1 MSGGQAISPARAL
14 VAIVLCG
21 VLLRLQI
28 SAVGPII
35 PAIQA
40 DLGGTFFQLGLLT
53 TVPVILLGFFALVAV
68 RVAARLGTFL
78 AITVSLVMITSAAL
92 LRAGGNDVTVLV
104 LATIPI
110 GIGTGIGGALASA
123 VIKETQSHRPARAA
137 GAHVAGLIGGSG
149 LAAAVVVPI
158 SNAFDTWRAGLF
170 VIAVGS
176 VVGTIG
182 WIILTRAARGTRP
195 VTGGPTEIAWLH
207 PGTWVIVLL
216 FSLQALIFWG
226 VSTWIATAYQEIGWT
241 PTAAGLLASLL
252 NASPLFGAIWIS
264 GFGDRFGSRR
274 RNLAVASV
282 LVLVG
287 TTLIAGLPDLAAAG
301 AVLTGA
307 GLGALFALT
316 MTLPLDVARS
326 AREAAGLT
334 GLTFVIGFGSAA
346 VTPMILGALADL
358 TGSFTLSLWTMVGA
372 AALMLLGSRSTAY
385 LRMGSTDE
393 SEHAPV
399 ESGTSGPKPG

>member
-1 MSGGQAISPARAL
+1 MSGGTAIAPARAL

-68 RVAARLGTFL
+68 RTAARLGTFL
-78 AITVSLVMITSAAL
+78 AITVSLVMITAAAL
-92 LRAGGNDVTVLV
+92 LRAGGSDVTGLV

-110 GIGTGIGGALASA
+110 GIGTGIAGALASA

-137 GAHVAGLIGGSG
+137 GAHVAGLIAGSG
-149 LAAAVVVPI
+149 LATAMVVPI
-158 SNAFDTWRAGLF
+158 ANAFDTWRAALL
-170 VIAVGS
+170 VIAVSS

-182 WIILTRAARGTRP
+182 WVVLTRAAPGTRP
-195 VTGGPTEIAWLH
+195 KAGGSTEIAWRQL
-207 PGTWVIVLL
+207 GTWVIVLL

-226 VSTWIATAYQEIGWT
+226 VATWIATAYQEIGWT
-241 PTAAGLLASLL
+241 PTAAGFLASLL
-252 NASPLFGAIWIS
+252 NVSPLIGAIWIS

-274 RNLAVASV
+274 RNLGAASV
-282 LVLVG
+282 LVVIG
-287 TTLIAGLPDLAAAG
+287 TTLVAGLPDAAPLG

-316 MTLPLDVARS
+316 LTLPLDVARS

-334 GLTFVIGFGSAA
+334 GLAFVIGYGSAA
-346 VTPMILGALADL
+346 VTPMILGALADI

-372 AALMLLGSRSTAY
+372 AVVMLLGTRSTAY
-385 LRMGSTDE
+385 LRMRPIARS
-393 SEHAPV
+393 V
-399 ESGTSGPKPG
+399 SGPPSSAIPGPPAG